1 MASRLKLHEE
11 FIDILRTKKEKVT
24 RVYFQPPASLRM
36 EYPCIKYS
44 LSGIDIKRAD
54 NIAYNRTNQYQVT
67 VIDPDPDSV
76 IPSQLIERFPKI
88 RFDRPYTADN
98 LNHYVFTLYY

>member
-11 FIDILRTKKEKVT
+11 FINILGTKKEKVT

-54 NIAYNRTNQYQVT
+54 NIAYNCMNQYQVT
-67 VIDPDPDSV
+67 VIDSDPDSV
-76 IPSQLIERFPKI
+76 IPSQLIERFPTI